1 MEDRQGVTDSELPK
15 LKRLAGDL
23 LAAEAPDPAV
33 LDEISALAATVAT
46 QLREHA
52 RRELARLVADA
63 VPAVFP
69 NPPEGLLAQL
79 AQTAQGE
86 LSSLGALLEDAG
98 KARAAFAEADAGL
111 LAAHGRGD
119 YSAMVPLAREAE
131 NQKRA
136 FAAATAEF
144 ASRVGYGGSLTAEI
158 TAPPPPAANGG
169 ETAAPEAA
177 DVPAPPAEPPIAA
190 EPDAAA
196 ADAAVPEPAAPEE
209 AMPEPAS
216 AAAAPSED
224 AAAPE
229 PEAGA
234 PQPEPSEES
243 PAGRRRIRD
252 LIRQVRSGPEEAP
265 AR

>member
-52 RRELARLVADA
+52 RRELARLVAEA
-63 VPAVFP
+63 VPAIFP

-79 AQTAQGE
+79 VQTAQGE

-136 FAAATAEF
+136 FAAATTEF

-158 TAPPPPAANGG
+158 AAPAPPAANDGQ
-169 ETAAPEAA
+169 TATP
-177 DVPAPPAEPPIAA
+177 VPAPSDEVPPEPPIAA
-190 EPDAAA
+190 EPAAA
-196 ADAAVPEPAAPEE
+196 AGDAAVPPAAAPEE
-209 AMPEPAS
+209 A
-216 AAAAPSED
+216 APSEEPS
-224 AAAPE
+224 APE
-229 PEAGA
+229 PEAGT

>member
-1 MEDRQGVTDSELPK
+1 MVDRQGVADSELPK
-15 LKRLAGDL
+15 LKKLAGDL
-23 LAAEAPDPAV
+23 LAAQAPDPAV

-52 RRELARLVADA
+52 RQELARLVAEA
-63 VPAVFP
+63 VPAIFP
-69 NPPEGLLAQL
+69 TPPEGLLAQL
-79 AQTAQGE
+79 TQTAQGE

-119 YSAMVPLAREAE
+119 YSEMVPLAREAE

-158 TAPPPPAANGG
+158 AA
-169 ETAAPEAA
+169 
-177 DVPAPPAEPPIAA
+177 PAPPAASGDETSAPVPAPADEVPPEA
-190 EPDAAA
+190 PVAAA
-196 ADAAVPEPAAPEE
+196 PEDAAVPEAAAPEE
-209 AMPEPAS
+209 AAPEPAS
-216 AAAAPSED
+216 AEAAPSEE
-224 AAAPE
+224 APAPE
-229 PEAGA
+229 PEAGTA
-234 PQPEPSEES
+234 QPEPAEES